1 MSNNL
6 QTPIVITRRLRA
18 FKRWMKANGV
28 DCSDA
33 LNLVD
38 DQSDGVSVRAF
49 VDLKEGDVV
58 ANISKTACLTIKTS
72 GAREMIESAD
82 LDGSLGLSVA
92 LMYERSL
99 GEESP
104 WSGYLQILPFQ
115 EDLPLVW
122 SIDDFD
128 SLLSGTEL
136 HKVFILIHHCI

>member
-1 MSNNL
+1 
-6 QTPIVITRRLRA
+6 
-18 FKRWMKANGV
+18 MKANGV

-38 DQSDGVSVRAF
+38 DENDGVSVRAF
-49 VDLKEGDVV
+49 CDLKEGDVV

-72 GAREMIESAD
+72 GAREIIESAD

-92 LMYERSL
+92 VMYERSL

-104 WSGYLQILPFQ
+104 WAGYLQILPIQ

-122 SIDDFD
+122 SLQDLD

-136 HKVFILIHHCI
+136 HKVLILILVTIAFDSLKGFNCMMESLEFS

>member
-1 MSNNL
+1 MATS
-6 QTPIVITRRLRA
+6 RRLRA
-18 FKRWMKANGV
+18 FKRWMQANGV
-28 DCSDA
+28 DCSEA

-38 DQSDGVSVRAF
+38 DENDGVSVRAF
-49 VDLKEGDVV
+49 CDLKEGDVV

-104 WSGYLQILPFQ
+104 WAGYLQILPIQ

-122 SIDDFD
+122 SLEDLD

-136 HKVFILIHHCI
+136 HKAVGEGRSCSYI